1 MKKLPKPLLNTKP
14 EEIFEKCI
22 SGYRDKSKVAVLSQC
37 KCMVSCDSALYD
49 KVVPAKLEKFKQSS
63 LPSNLD
69 PKEVSKV
76 YTEKF
81 ANEDGPGRQYYNAIK
96 EQAERNICPI
106 CGIRM
111 VKTLDHYLPKSKF
124 PTLSVTPSNLIPS
137 CRDCNMDKRDNV
149 AYDSQNTPIHIYF
162 DDVPNEPWLQ
172 VTVGDNLEILYYISC
187 PDTWDVGLRSRVEK
201 HLDFYNLHELY
212 SSHANG
218 EVANSIHMWKK
229 TIIQSNP
236 EVLKLSLIDECESAE
251 LNDMNSWKSAL
262 YRGLVAN
269 FDKVKKYIFGL
280 SVTEQVDSNT

>member
-149 AYDSQNTPIHIYF
+149 AYDSQNTPVHIYF

-229 TIIQSNP
+229 TIIQSNL

-262 YRGLVAN
+262 YRGLVVN

-280 SVTEQVDSNT
+280 SVTEQVESNT

>member
-1 MKKLPKPLLNTKP
+1 MQT
-14 EEIFEKCI
+14 
-22 SGYRDKSKVAVLSQC
+22 
-37 KCMVSCDSALYD
+37 
-49 KVVPAKLEKFKQSS
+49 
-63 LPSNLD
+63 
-69 PKEVSKV
+69 
-76 YTEKF
+76 
-81 ANEDGPGRQYYNAIK
+81 
-96 EQAERNICPI
+96 
-106 CGIRM
+106 
-111 VKTLDHYLPKSKF
+111 H
-124 PTLSVTPSNLIPS
+124 TLSATRENSPGSSAAPSLMIWQTTRQTPCSFPAAS
-137 CRDCNMDKRDNV
+137 
-149 AYDSQNTPIHIYF
+149 
-162 DDVPNEPWLQ
+162 
-172 VTVGDNLEILYYISC
+172 
-187 PDTWDVGLRSRVEK
+187 